1 MPDQSF
7 IQAKILDSASV
18 KTSMLDHCLSDI
30 DKATSLMKS
39 AFHSGKK
46 FLWCG
51 NGGSAADAQH
61 LSTELLGGLM
71 DHNRQ
76 AIPSI
81 ALTTDS
87 SFLTA
92 WANDTDFNSIFSRQ
106 IEALGSAGDILIGI
120 TTSGNSNNIIQAI
133 HQAQVQNMQTIV
145 LTGASGGEING
156 KADVTIQI
164 PSDDTQRIQEG
175 HILVGHILC
184 ELIENSV
191 LGK

>member
-1 MPDQSF
+1 MSDQSF

-18 KTSMLDHCLSDI
+18 KTFMLDHCLSDI
-30 DKATSLMKS
+30 DKAASLMKS